1 MLINLKNINLSRHL
15 SQKKTGFR
23 TCLLLIAPYALA
35 FLLVVTA
42 VIVRMLLTALIGLR
56 FPLLLFL
63 LAIMG
68 SARFGGRWPGLAAT
82 LVSTLCLWYFILPPQ
97 FNFSYLNR
105 AELIN
110 LFVFIVVGVG
120 MSLMVGQLRQERA
133 ELLRSRGALL
143 RHTELLDKAQEPM
156 FSWESGG
163 GITYWNVGAEN
174 LYGYKRQEALGRA
187 SHELLQTAHP
197 LGINEIETLV
207 LAQGGWKGEL
217 RHRGKD
223 GHVIV
228 VESMMTAV
236 RNSRSGRSIIETN
249 HDITER
255 KQWEEALLRANED
268 LRQFAYIAAHDLQ
281 EPLRN
286 VSLTLDLL
294 KDSYRQK
301 IDDEGIQLI
310 EESIR
315 GARRMHLMV
324 KDLLSF
330 TRISSSSDEI
340 AANLDP
346 NEILVQALENFRLLI
361 AETGA
366 QIQAEQLP
374 SIRMQRAHMLQL
386 FQNLLSNALKYRKSH
401 EVPQISIS
409 AKQKGSDW
417 LFTVSDNGIGFE
429 QIYAERIF
437 GIFKRLHQSY
447 EYEGTGIGL
456 AICAR
461 IVALYKGRI
470 WAESDPGKGA
480 KFTFSV
486 PVEWHPTT
494 ARIADAGS

>member
-1 MLINLKNINLSRHL
+1 M
-15 SQKKTGFR
+15 
-23 TCLLLIAPYALA
+23 
-35 FLLVVTA
+35 
-42 VIVRMLLTALIGLR
+42 
-56 FPLLLFL
+56 
-63 LAIMG
+63 
-68 SARFGGRWPGLAAT
+68 
-82 LVSTLCLWYFILPPQ
+82 
-97 FNFSYLNR
+97 
-105 AELIN
+105 
-110 LFVFIVVGVG
+110 
-120 MSLMVGQLRQERA
+120 GQLRQEGA

-174 LYGYKRQEALGRA
+174 LYGYKRQEALGRT
-187 SHELLQTAHP
+187 SHELLQTTHP
-197 LGINEIETLV
+197 LGITEIETLV
-207 LAQGGWKGEL
+207 LAQGWWKGEL

-223 GHVIV
+223 GRIIM

-236 RNSRSGRSIIETN
+236 RNGRSGRSIIETN

-255 KQWEEALLRANED
+255 KQWEEALLGANED
-268 LRQFAYIAAHDLQ
+268 LRQFAYVAAHDLQ

-294 KDSYRQK
+294 KDSYWHRL
-301 IDDEGIQLI
+301 DDDGVQLI

-340 AANLDP
+340 TANLNP
-346 NEILVQALENFRLLI
+346 NEILGQALENLKLLI

-374 SIRMQRAHMLQL
+374 AIRMQPAHMLQL
-386 FQNLLSNALKYRKSH
+386 FQNLLGNALKYRKSH

-409 AKQKGSDW
+409 AKRKDSYW

-470 WAESDPGKGA
+470 WAESHPGAGA
-480 KFTFSV
+480 RFTFSV
-486 PVEWHPTT
+486 PVQWQQTR
-494 ARIADAGS
+494 ARIAGAAS